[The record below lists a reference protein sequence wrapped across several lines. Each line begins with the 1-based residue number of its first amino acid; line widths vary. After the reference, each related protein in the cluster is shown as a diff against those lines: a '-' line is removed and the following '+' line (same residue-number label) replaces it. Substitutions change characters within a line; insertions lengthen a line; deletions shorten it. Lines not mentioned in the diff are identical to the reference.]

1 MALVTM
7 GIRGGAGG
15 AGSDGLET
23 QDAAYFTRLDG
34 TYSHMLRR
42 SRTRCALLTPLPT
55 MCLVGFWFIYAL
67 CVWWQHNTTDAAC
80 LIGQSLL
87 RDEKEPELA
96 KLLHDR
102 STGQDYYYHP
112 YLAPTGL
119 SQWRPQVANTSHDT
133 C

>member
-1 MALVTM
+1 
-7 GIRGGAGG
+7 
-15 AGSDGLET
+15 
-23 QDAAYFTRLDG
+23 
-34 TYSHMLRR
+34 
-42 SRTRCALLTPLPT
+42 
-55 MCLVGFWFIYAL
+55 MCLVDSGSFARF
-67 CVWWQHNTTDAAC
+67 VFGGNTTDAAC